1 MSEIIKYGLA
11 VLVYLFFQVFLFND
25 LVLFHVATPFVF
37 LLFLFTLPI
46 HTPVPLQ
53 YVIAFATGMLVDML
67 GTPQAIGL
75 HAFACVLAIGGR
87 SQLLSIIGTSQ
98 SRNAQDLDLRSQNST
113 WYISFL
119 LPLIFIHH
127 LAYFFLED
135 FTFQYF
141 FHTLL
146 KVISSTIYTF
156 IICYLLTHLFYK
168 K

>member
-1 MSEIIKYGLA
+1 MSEILKYGVAFLI
-11 VLVYLFFQVFLFND
+11 YLFFQVFLFTD
-25 LVLFHVATPFVF
+25 LVLFQLATPFIF
-37 LLFLFTLPI
+37 LLFLFMLPVD
-46 HTPVPLQ
+46 TPIPLQ
-53 YVIAFATGMLVDML
+53 YVIAFVLGLLVDVL
-67 GTPQAIGL
+67 TTPQAIGL
-75 HAFACVLAIGGR
+75 HAFSCLLAVGAR
-87 SQLLSIIGTSQ
+87 SRLLPIIGTSQ
-98 SRNAQDLDLRSQNST
+98 MRHVQELDLKSQNST
-113 WYISFL
+113 WYITFL